1 MEDHSTIVRALC
13 ERIRK
18 LEDTVMKYKLRI
30 TELNCIVE
38 GLDDG
43 ARYVVLPENSL
54 APTLTIAPDTSSDSS
69 TVSSSLAPLAS
80 EPAVETKKAG
90 RPLKDGVDEARRAR
104 RQKYYREAK
113 AKKAITE
120 SKPAESSNA

>member
-80 EPAVETKKAG
+80 EPAVETKKIG
-90 RPLKDGVDEARRAR
+90 RPLKEGVDEKRRAR
-104 RQKYYREAK
+104 RQRYYLKSKE
-113 AKKAITE
+113 KKATTDI
-120 SKPAESSNA
+120 KPNETVST